1 MVVIGIKYVIYSV
14 MSKEVVITDKIV
26 VSCNGDDRKGSNH
39 PKVWLKIKETE
50 KFVDCPYCERR
61 FLYEPSKS

>member
-1 MVVIGIKYVIYSV
+1 MVAIGVKYVIYSV

-50 KFVDCPYCERR
+50 KFIDCPYCERR
-61 FLYEPSKS
+61 FLYEPSKD

>member
-1 MVVIGIKYVIYSV
+1 MEIKYVIYHV
-14 MSKEVVITDKIV
+14 MSKKVIITNKIV

-61 FLYEPSKS
+61 FSYQPSKD